1 MTVIPVT
8 PAAGT
13 MARVPRTL
21 WVLASPWQTFTE
33 LAEGE
38 GKAPRGYGLMFL
50 WLLIELVLGAPG
62 LAASIGSELSR
73 DPVHGLTHL
82 YTAYIRHVALPA
94 VAMFVVGLSIYYV
107 LRAKKARRDLWA
119 CVSIVSYAWVPH
131 LVLVAVGAVLSA
143 FNIQH
148 PLPTPHLQTI
158 IADGSPRQLVAATT
172 EIVPVACC
180 VFLTTRALLHGLPPL
195 PISTRERSRTWA
207 VTLLFAALMV
217 TSAAAATRTVR
228 ERWDTFRPV
237 ELGESVPTLA
247 LLDAEGKPAPSPA
260 FIGKVSIIDFWATW
274 CGPCVTSLPMLER
287 MAHSFEDRGVQLISL
302 NTEPENLAGVRAF
315 RAEHK
320 LASRVYVDT
329 GSAGERLH
337 VTVLPTTLIVDKRG
351 VLRYRHVGVVAEAVL
366 GQELADLVNEP

>member
-21 WVLASPWQTFTE
+21 WVLAAPRQTFAE

-62 LAASIGSELSR
+62 LAASIGSELSHE
-73 DPVHGLTHL
+73 PLHGLTHL
-82 YTAYIRHVALPA
+82 YTAYVRHVALPG
-94 VAMFVVGLSIYYV
+94 VAMFLVGLAIYYV

-131 LVLVAVGAVLSA
+131 LVLVAIGAVLTV
-143 FNIQH
+143 FNIDH
-148 PLPTPHLQTI
+148 LLPAPHLRTV
-158 IADGSPRQLVAATT
+158 IADGSARQMIAAAI
-172 EIVPVACC
+172 EIGPVALF
-180 VFLTTRALLHGLPPL
+180 VYLATRALMRGQPPM
-195 PISTRERSRTWA
+195 PISSRERSRTWV

-228 ERWDTFRPV
+228 ERWNTFRPV
-237 ELGESVPTLA
+237 EIGESVPTLA
-247 LLDAEGKPAPSPA
+247 VLDADGKPTQSPT
-260 FIGKVSIIDFWATW
+260 FVGKVSIIDFWATW

-287 MAHSFEDRGVQLISL
+287 VARSFEDRGVQLVSL

-315 RAEHK
+315 RAEHE
-320 LASRVYVDT
+320 LAAKVYVDT

-351 VLRYRHVGVVAEAVL
+351 VLRYRHVGVVAESVL
-366 GQELADLVNEP
+366 GQELTDLVNEP

>member
-8 PAAGT
+8 PAAGSL
-13 MARVPRTL
+13 ARVPRTL
-21 WVLASPWQTFTE
+21 WVLASPRQTFAE

-73 DPVHGLTHL
+73 EPVHGLTHL

-94 VAMFVVGLSIYYV
+94 VAMFAVGLSIYYV

-131 LVLVAVGAVLSA
+131 LVLVAVGAVLTV
-143 FNIQH
+143 FNIDH
-148 PLPTPHLQTI
+148 PLPAPHLRTI
-158 IADGSPRQLVAATT
+158 VTDGSARQLLTALI
-172 EIVPVACC
+172 EIGPVALF
-180 VFLTTRALLHGLPPL
+180 VYLATRALVRGQAPL
-195 PISTRERSRTWA
+195 PITSSDRSRTWVVA
-207 VTLLFAALMV
+207 LLFAALMV

-228 ERWDTFRPV
+228 DRWDTFRPV
-237 ELGESVPTLA
+237 EIGESVPTLA
-247 LLDAEGKPAPSPA
+247 LLDADGKPAKSPT
-260 FIGKVSIIDFWATW
+260 FVGKVSIIDFWATW

-287 MAHSFEDRGVQLISL
+287 TARSFEERGVQLVSL
-302 NTEPENLAGVRAF
+302 NTEPENLAAVRAF
-315 RAEHK
+315 RVEHR
-320 LASRVYVDT
+320 LASTVYVDT

-337 VTVLPTTLIVDKRG
+337 VTVLPTTFIVDKRG
-351 VLRYRHVGVVAEAVL
+351 VLRYRHVGVVPEAVL
-366 GQELADLVNEP
+366 GQEIADLVNEP